1 MPRTSERSVTTLEP
15 WKGRTRPTVGHRQSH
30 GVENAELP
38 STWKEDSTSQTPHRR
53 ALAQRGCTSAPSPR
67 SDATPVCGAR
77 PLFSRCSVGGAI
89 ATRWQ
94 VGGARSA
101 LRGAWTGSSVK
112 GARAAGMRLVK
123 AQCFPVGLVGRCW
136 PVAPRSEEE
145 VAVQERV
152 RRRGGRCGEDLDVWG
167 VLLPALP
174 SSPPPRLAWAGLRR
188 GHLLK
193 DPRRRGKAGG
203 TGRPVRSLLLGCPIR
218 PPGQSTECVSS

>member
-15 WKGRTRPTVGHRQSH
+15 WKGRTRPMVGHRQSH

-53 ALAQRGCTSAPSPR
+53 ALAQRGCSSTPSPR
-67 SDATPVCGAR
+67 SAVTPVCGAR
-77 PLFSRCSVGGAI
+77 PLFSRCSVGGAT

-112 GARAAGMRLVK
+112 GARAAGMRLVE

-145 VAVQERV
+145 VAVQEQV
-152 RRRGGRCGEDLDVWG
+152 RR
-167 VLLPALP
+167 
-174 SSPPPRLAWAGLRR
+174 
-188 GHLLK
+188 
-193 DPRRRGKAGG
+193 
-203 TGRPVRSLLLGCPIR
+203 
-218 PPGQSTECVSS
+218 

>member
-112 GARAAGMRLVK
+112 DARAAGMRLVK

-152 RRRGGRCGEDLDVWG
+152 
-167 VLLPALP
+167 
-174 SSPPPRLAWAGLRR
+174 
-188 GHLLK
+188 
-193 DPRRRGKAGG
+193 
-203 TGRPVRSLLLGCPIR
+203 
-218 PPGQSTECVSS
+218 